1 MFDINLSHGFIFHV
15 GGNQWYKIVY
25 VCKIYE
31 KIVKLRSAS
40 GQSSLPLV
48 LAGSPPSAELLEFT
62 NRHNELQIIYLISP
76 TSRQINALY
85 SLASLLLFPSI
96 SEGFGW
102 PIVEAMACGCPV
114 VTTGRE
120 PMSEAGGDCAIYIN
134 PCDIQGAARIS
145 NEILQWNSDKRSDQI
160 QMGYAHIKRFN
171 RMDFLYSYLSVYDYS
186 LNLISSK

>member
-15 GGNQWYKIVY
+15 GGNQWCKNRIG

-76 TSRQINALY
+76 TNDVNALY

-96 SEGFGW
+96 VRVLAGLLLRQWLVSVLLSLPEESQCRKLEE
-102 PIVEAMACGCPV
+102 IVQ
-114 VTTGRE
+114 
-120 PMSEAGGDCAIYIN
+120 YIN

-145 NEILQWNSDKRSDQI
+145 NDTCNGILIKDQI
-160 QMGYAHIKRFN
+160 RFKWAMHIKRFN
-171 RMDFLYSYLSVYDYS
+171 RMIFFLIF
-186 LNLISSK
+186 ISI

>member
-1 MFDINLSHGFIFHV
+1 M
-15 GGNQWYKIVY
+15 
-25 VCKIYE
+25 
-31 KIVKLRSAS
+31 
-40 GQSSLPLV
+40 P
-48 LAGSPPSAELLEFT
+48 
-62 NRHNELQIIYLISP
+62 IIYLISP

-120 PMSEAGGDCAIYIN
+120 PMSEAGGDGAIYIN
-134 PCDIQGAARIS
+134 PSDIQGAARIS
-145 NEILQWNSDKRSDQI
+145 NEILQWNSDRRSDQI
-160 QMGYAHIKRFN
+160 QMGYVNIKRFN
-171 RMDFLYSYLSVYDYS
+171 RMDFLNSYLSAYDYS